1 MKILEDLDRNKF
13 AQDFLEA
20 YLEDGF
26 TAMTKREIDFL
37 VLQLLVKHKKSWDWK
52 NPPNAFELAKALK
65 AKRTRLRSMMDE
77 LSFRA
82 QIDDETA
89 KERIRQIILE
99 RVGPKSDAIFD
110 GGSVR
115 LQIED
120 GYLREFA
127 KSLVYE
133 DLGIVDTSFDR
144 SIMTLSASKFLG
156 LVGALVNE
164 KTRGHIEAEL
174 GKYRDQLPKNEKQGI
189 WRIFLESFVKSAGT
203 EMGKK
208 AVELGAMALTGGLSE
223 ISTIIDS
230 IFTDKSTPG
239 QGETNG
245 GLLA

>member
-13 AQDFLEA
+13 AEEFLEA
-20 YLEDGF
+20 YLQDGF

-37 VLQLLVKHKKSWDWK
+37 VLQLLVKHKKGWDWK

-77 LSFRA
+77 LSFRT
-82 QIDDETA
+82 QMDDETA
-89 KERIRQIILE
+89 KERLRQIILD
-99 RVGPKSDAIFD
+99 RVGPKSDATFD
-110 GGSVR
+110 GGTVR
-115 LQIED
+115 MQIED

-156 LVGALVNE
+156 LVGTLVNE
-164 KTRGHIEAEL
+164 ETRSHMEAALE
-174 GKYRDQLPKNEKQGI
+174 KHRDQLPDNEKQGI
-189 WRIFLESFVKSAGT
+189 WRIFLENFVKSAGT
-203 EMGKK
+203 ELGKK

-223 ISTIIDS
+223 ISIIIDS
-230 IFTDKSTPG
+230 IFTDKSAPS
-239 QGETNG
+239 QGEANG